1 MPAHPRLYARN
12 QQRKLMAF
20 AVDEINFV
28 DRRRIVSDRAAAKAA
43 EIEVGIKNLAA
54 IFAVGD
60 RLKPDAFLE
69 RHRLANR

>member
-1 MPAHPRLYARN
+1 MS
-12 QQRKLMAF
+12 F
-20 AVDEINFV
+20 AVDEIYFV

-43 EIEVGIKNLAA
+43 EIKIGVENLAA

-69 RHRLANR
+69 RHYLANR